1 MVGALSGFI
10 GFGFALAG
18 CLVVAFAWGL
28 VGAPLRVAS
37 HADTASGVA
46 RSRAAMAST
55 SASALILS
63 PACLTRAAT
72 VSTLVVGRPLKV
84 TPFPVAWTLV
94 GRVGFAGLVG
104 VASLV

>member
-1 MVGALSGFI
+1 MSLGTGPSQRCWRSTDGA
-10 GFGFALAG
+10 
-18 CLVVAFAWGL
+18 V

-46 RSRAAMAST
+46 RSRVAMASR

-63 PACLTRAAT
+63 PASFARAAT

-84 TPFPVAWTLV
+84 TPFRFGWTLL
-94 GRVGFAGLVG
+94 GCVGFAGFAGIAGRTGFAGL
-104 VASLV
+104 